1 MRLIILT
8 KMMLS
13 VYFLISAFLM
23 VFVIFAVIRN
33 KIKLNQIDGVMLFVV
48 LFPLA
53 IMNDKMR
60 LKFIHSIN
68 PNR

>member
-1 MRLIILT
+1 
-8 KMMLS
+8 
-13 VYFLISAFLM
+13 M
-23 VFVIFAVIRN
+23 VFVVFALIRN